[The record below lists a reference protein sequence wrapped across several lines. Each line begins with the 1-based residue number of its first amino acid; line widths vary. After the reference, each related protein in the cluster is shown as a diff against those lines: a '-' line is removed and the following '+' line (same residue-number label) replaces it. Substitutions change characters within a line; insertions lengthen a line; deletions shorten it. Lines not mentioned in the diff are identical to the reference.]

1 MESHKKRKKNM
12 PEKKYLSRNDIRR
25 LKKASESSEDRLV
38 IGELARTGLSVNELK
53 KTKGIVHCP
62 YL

>member
-1 MESHKKRKKNM
+1 M
-12 PEKKYLSRNDIRR
+12 PEKKYLSKNDIRR

-53 KTKGIVHCP
+53 NTKGIVNCP